1 MTFKDDKDGS
11 VKTVQAPLGK
21 SILEV
26 AHEND
31 VELEGEPGPCEA
43 LRRRILGIF

>member
-1 MTFKDDKDGS
+1 MTFKDEKDGS

-31 VELEGEPGPCEA
+31 IELEGG
-43 LRRRILGIF
+43 RKGGQSRG